1 MLARPIVIEDE
12 ARPALH
18 RVWLIRSQKQALEET
33 RAMFP
38 QLRTK
43 IQDAKEK
50 LEQQLV
56 RFHLL
61 SSVFSLELT

>member
-1 MLARPIVIEDE
+1 
-12 ARPALH
+12 
-18 RVWLIRSQKQALEET
+18 
-33 RAMFP
+33 MFP

-61 SSVFSLELT
+61 SSAFSLELT